1 MAIHSNCISNTAI
14 LNALSIFFS
23 FVPRAGSPV
32 SEGEYD
38 SHSLEKWDLLIC
50 HPELP
55 APSERKTGSSPEDYQ
70 LCTVVLL
77 LEQDIP
83 LFAPATSSLAGIPA
97 NYWLP

>member
-1 MAIHSNCISNTAI
+1 MHF
-14 LNALSIFFS
+14 FFS
-23 FVPRAGSPV
+23 PFVPRAGSPV

-55 APSERKTGSSPEDYQ
+55 APSKRKAGSSPEDYQ
-70 LCTVVLL
+70 LCTVVLLL

-83 LFAPATSSLAGIPA
+83 LFAPATSSLAVTPA
-97 NYWLP
+97 NYWLPWR